1 MTRNTLA
8 LVNRKTE
15 NLELNVNLTSLIV
28 PLIKFNAPTKA
39 GANLTSIKGGRIKIE
54 NVSACWILLELLRLT
69 VKIRKT
75 QAVSSKVIKS
85 KVYFN
90 RKNK

>member
-15 NLELNVNLTSLIV
+15 NLELSVNLTSLIV
-28 PLIKFNAPTKA
+28 PSIKFNAPTKA

-54 NVSACWILLELLRLT
+54 NVSAYWILLELLRLT

-75 QAVSSKVIKS
+75 QAVSLKVIKS
-85 KVYFN
+85 KVYFY
-90 RKNK
+90 RKNT